1 MHTPSAGKAVHILLG
16 IFNRKIIWPRP
27 LRAIG
32 NHQTVALL
40 CNSIGLSPPR
50 LHYDRAANYGSIII
64 HLSLLWP
71 VRLQDP
77 DFTAR
82 ALSLSLS
89 RHGGPAV
96 WLRDHLP

>member
-50 LHYDRAANYGSIII
+50 LHYDRAANYGSII
-64 HLSLLWP
+64 
-71 VRLQDP
+71 VP
-77 DFTAR
+77 DVCPRRYRQQIDFCYMGSI
-82 ALSLSLS
+82 AL
-89 RHGGPAV
+89 P
-96 WLRDHLP
+96 